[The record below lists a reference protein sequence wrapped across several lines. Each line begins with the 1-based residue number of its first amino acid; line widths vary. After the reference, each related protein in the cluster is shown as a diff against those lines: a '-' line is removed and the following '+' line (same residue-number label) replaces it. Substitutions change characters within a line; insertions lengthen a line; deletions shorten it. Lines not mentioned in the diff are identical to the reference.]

1 MSVSKRLTLVLFA
14 LSVLA
19 FAIALVL
26 RLGRASDGSVDGTAR
41 ATSTEVTATTAA
53 VATASPSASPPA
65 HATPRATST
74 RNRTPWFLFLPT
86 IGEARRSP
94 TPTLTTTVSATN
106 TPLPAPT
113 PTPMIPWPEALESP
127 GNSKLGLHVQWN
139 NSPEIMEFIRR
150 MKPAVI
156 KAIDDLGFVAEAKEA
171 SPQTVFVARITHDQP
186 TDGDPEAMARAFV
199 AENLPTYLAHP
210 AVDYWEG
217 YNEPDVQG
225 RMDWYAR
232 FEAERVRAMAENG
245 LKAAIGSFS
254 TGVPEFE
261 EFQAFLPAVR
271 AAKEHGGIL
280 ALHEYDAPT
289 LSRSVGAAL
298 PGRPSHPDRGVLA
311 LRYRWWYADILAPA
325 GLIIPL
331 VITEA
336 GVDGLVG
343 NRPGPAEAN
352 GWRDFVPYYREQ
364 YPGVDPLYLYLDQL
378 EWYDRQVQQD
388 GYVIGW
394 ALFTAGAMGDRW
406 VSYDVTDYLR
416 YIAKEILVP
425 QAE

>member
-1 MSVSKRLTLVLFA
+1 MSVSKRLTLALFA
-14 LSVLA
+14 LSAVA
-19 FAIALVL
+19 FAMALDL
-26 RLGRASDGSVDGTAR
+26 RLGRPVDDTVDRTAM
-41 ATSTEVTATTAA
+41 ATVTSFEAVPAAT
-53 VATASPSASPPA
+53 ATASPSSPTVQAAPRLTPA
-65 HATPRATST
+65 RS
-74 RNRTPWFLFLPT
+74 RTPWYVYLPG

-94 TPTLTTTVSATN
+94 TPTRTPTASATN
-106 TPLPAPT
+106 TPLPPPT

-156 KAIDDLGFVAEAKEA
+156 KAIDDLGFIAEAKAA

-186 TDGDPEAMARAFV
+186 TDGDPEEMARAFV
-199 AENLPTYLAHP
+199 AENLPTYLLHP

-217 YNEPDVQG
+217 YNEPAVQG

-261 EFQAFLPAVR
+261 EFQAFLPAIR

-289 LSRSVGAAL
+289 LDRSVGAGL
-298 PGRPSHPDRGVLA
+298 PGRPGHPDRGALA
-311 LRYRWWYADILAPA
+311 LRYRWWYADILGPA
-325 GLIIPL
+325 GLEIPL
-331 VITEA
+331 VLTEA

-343 NRPGPAEAN
+343 NRPGPAGAS
-352 GWRDFVPYYREQ
+352 GWRDFIPYYREQ

-406 VSYDVTDYLR
+406 DSYDVTDYLR
-416 YIAKEILVP
+416 YIAAEIVVP
-425 QAE
+425 QAQ